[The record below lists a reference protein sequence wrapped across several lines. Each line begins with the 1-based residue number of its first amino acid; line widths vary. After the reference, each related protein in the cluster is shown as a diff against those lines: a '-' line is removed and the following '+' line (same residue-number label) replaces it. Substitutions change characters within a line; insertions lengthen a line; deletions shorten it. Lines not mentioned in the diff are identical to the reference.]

1 MQRVGARVTDE
12 RGKNAFVCKEAAF
25 GNTQGLME
33 GQQLHQG
40 GNDDSGSRRKYRTE
54 QKGERKPSHREP
66 SPLVVVHRSKETLND
81 Y

>member
-1 MQRVGARVTDE
+1 MTDE

-40 GNDDSGSRRKYRTE
+40 GNDDSGSRRKYRAIRKERENPVTE
-54 QKGERKPSHREP
+54 SLHR
-66 SPLVVVHRSKETLND
+66 
-81 Y
+81 